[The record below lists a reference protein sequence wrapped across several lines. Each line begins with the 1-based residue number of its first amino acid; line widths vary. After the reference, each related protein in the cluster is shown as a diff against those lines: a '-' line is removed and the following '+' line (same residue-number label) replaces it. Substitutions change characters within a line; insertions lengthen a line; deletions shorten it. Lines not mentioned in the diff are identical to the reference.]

1 MSNKPIFVATHPRAC
16 STAFERVFMTRR
28 DILNCI
34 HEPFGDAFYFGPE
47 RLSERYEQDEE
58 ARRTSGFANT
68 TYKDVMES
76 LLEES
81 KKEDKRLFIK
91 DIAHYL
97 LPPDQKPANFAPS
110 LVASETANGTAH
122 TNGSGPNGTALD
134 AQGNPTVIPL
144 ALLREFHFT
153 FLIRHPRRA
162 IPSYYRCT
170 IPPLCSRTGFHHFMQ
185 NEAGYDELRR
195 LFDYL
200 LQEGVIAG
208 SPKEQQQQQ
217 QEQQQQPDGT
227 NGTNGTNG
235 HGLRNGNG
243 PAVKITVVDA
253 DDLLDKP
260 AEVIRAF
267 CEDVGID
274 YHDGMLKWE
283 DEEGQRLA
291 VEAFEKW
298 NGFHDDAIGSTE
310 LRARTQAKKIPTEDE
325 EDEEWRKKY
334 GEDGQRVIRE
344 CVDANVADYEYL
356 KSFAIQV

>member
-28 DILNCI
+28 DILRCV

-47 RLSERYEQDEE
+47 RLSERYEHDEA
-58 ARRTSGFANT
+58 ARTSSGFAST
-68 TYKDVMES
+68 TYKDVIET
-76 LLEES
+76 LLHPTGSEG
-81 KKEDKRLFIK
+81 KRLFIK

-97 LPPDQKPANFAPS
+97 LPPDHKPASLAPS
-110 LVASETANGTAH
+110 LDTHKTTTNGTTNGTH
-122 TNGSGPNGTALD
+122 TNGNGTQPHA
-134 AQGNPTVIPL
+134 NPTVVPTS
-144 ALLREFHFT
+144 LLRNFHFT

-170 IPPLCSRTGFHHFMQ
+170 IPPLSSKTGFHHFMP

-200 LQEGVIAG
+200 LQEGIITTQG
-208 SPKEQQQQQ
+208 QQTKQ
-217 QEQQQQPDGT
+217 
-227 NGTNGTNG
+227 NGTNGTLLSNG
-235 HGLRNGNG
+235 TGASSGAG
-243 PAVKITVVDA
+243 GVKVTVVDA
-253 DDLLDKP
+253 DDLLDMP
-260 AEVIRAF
+260 AEVVRAF

-283 DEEGQRLA
+283 DEAGQQLA

-310 LRARTQAKKIPTEDE
+310 LRARVHAKKTPTEEE
-325 EDEEWRKKY
+325 EDAEWRNKY
-334 GEDGQRVIRE
+334 GEEGQRVIRA

-356 KSFAIQV
+356 KSFAMRV